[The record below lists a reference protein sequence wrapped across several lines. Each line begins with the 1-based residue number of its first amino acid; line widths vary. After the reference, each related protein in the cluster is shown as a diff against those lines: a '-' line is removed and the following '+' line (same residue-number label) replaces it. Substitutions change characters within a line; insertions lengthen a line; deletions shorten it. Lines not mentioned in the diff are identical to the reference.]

1 VAILTRL
8 GETDPI
14 VYTPASAGGDE
25 FDNANGY
32 SEVEIYNRAGLTRRV
47 VFAEQRNCTFGEKG
61 SHGRVRTRRRSQRS
75 RLARSSAFVIS
86 TFGGTTIRRSGLR

>member
-32 SEVEIYNRAGLTRRV
+32 SEVEIYNRAGLTRREG
-47 VFAEQRNCTFGEKG
+47 FARGADRNGPAWRE
-61 SHGRVRTRRRSQRS
+61 
-75 RLARSSAFVIS
+75 APRSSFPHLAVQQ
-86 TFGGTTIRRSGLR
+86 FGAAG